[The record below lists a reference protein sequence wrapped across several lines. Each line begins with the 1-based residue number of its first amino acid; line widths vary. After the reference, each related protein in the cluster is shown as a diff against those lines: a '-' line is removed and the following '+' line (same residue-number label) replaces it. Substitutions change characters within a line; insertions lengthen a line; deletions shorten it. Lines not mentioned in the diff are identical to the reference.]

1 MKGQIIAMGGGSFLM
16 EPENQLLDSYLLAQS
31 PKERPSICFLPH
43 ATDNAQGQTVAFFKA
58 YARLKASPT
67 YLSVF
72 APHTADI
79 EGYLLEQ
86 DIIYV
91 GGGNTRSM
99 LALWREWGLDRIL
112 RRAGEAGVILAGV
125 SAGANCWFEACSTDS
140 IPGRLSALPGLGFL
154 RGSFTP
160 HYDGEAERRPTLH
173 RMLSEENFPAGW
185 AADDGAAIHFID
197 GVPRRQVASRPTA
210 RVYRM
215 DRKDGQARELALP
228 TDYLATDGS
237 ST

>member
-16 EPENQLLDSYLLAQS
+16 EPENALLDQYILSQS
-31 PKERPSICFLPH
+31 SSDRPSICFLPH

-58 YARLKASPT
+58 YAKLRANPT
-67 YLSVF
+67 YLSLF
-72 APHTADI
+72 AAHTADI
-79 EGYLLEQ
+79 EGFLMAQ

-112 RRAGEAGVILAGV
+112 PRAAENGTVLAGV
-125 SAGANCWFEACSTDS
+125 SAGANCWFDACTTDS
-140 IPGRLSALPGLGFL
+140 VPGSLTALDCLGLIK
-154 RGSFTP
+154 GSFTP

-173 RMLSEENFPAGW
+173 RLMVGGEVPAGW
-185 AADDGAAIHFID
+185 AADDGAAIHFVD
-197 GVPRRQVASRPTA
+197 GSPVRQIASRPEA

-215 DRKDGQARELALP
+215 ETLDGEVSEIALP
-228 TDYLATDGS
+228 TDYLGATRID
-237 ST
+237 